1 MDEKQ
6 NIKIYKAPS
15 LVVVVTMMLGLMF
28 LAVGGMGFMLSLP
41 DPNWRQVNG
50 TVVDI
55 SVSQGSNSLLYAPV
69 VSYSVGGVN
78 YRINSSTSTVLK
90 PALNSTQ
97 TVIYNPINPSE
108 ARVKTANFIFLAIAI
123 FPLIGLISFVF
134 SIILIFKKITNTRGK
149 CIMKLRQN
157 GNKLTGYIKS
167 IDVAMTVNEVSI
179 FKVQALVA
187 NALNGQTDTYTSD
200 LITGAEALALV
211 DFFKN
216 KTPIDIYIDPV
227 NPKKYYVDID
237 SLNSINPALAVQ
249 ATELIQ

>member
-1 MDEKQ
+1 
-6 NIKIYKAPS
+6 
-15 LVVVVTMMLGLMF
+15 
-28 LAVGGMGFMLSLP
+28 
-41 DPNWRQVNG
+41 
-50 TVVDI
+50 
-55 SVSQGSNSLLYAPV
+55 
-69 VSYSVGGVN
+69 
-78 YRINSSTSTVLK
+78 
-90 PALNSTQ
+90 
-97 TVIYNPINPSE
+97 
-108 ARVKTANFIFLAIAI
+108 
-123 FPLIGLISFVF
+123 
-134 SIILIFKKITNTRGK
+134 
-149 CIMKLRQN
+149 MKLRQN